1 MKITKIGFIGAG
13 FVSQVAHLP
22 SFKTNKKVE
31 IVSICDVNKKLLKK
45 VSKKY
50 KIKNTYLSYK
60 DMISNEELDGIVL
73 SVQRNNTAKIA
84 EDVIKSR
91 IPLLSE
97 KPAASSYLF
106 AKKLC
111 KLAKKYKTKY
121 IIGYMKRYDSGIIYL
136 KKYLDRKVNLG
147 KLHSVYYESFQGNA
161 FNSPFKFFKQSKS
174 YIKKVSLNKKSNKRK
189 FVFLRFLNVHCHS
202 INLLRYLFGKIR
214 VVNKALSTTGEGY
227 VFFKKNELNLI
238 LNNQYS
244 KSKNWI
250 ENINLNFEKG
260 KITVKIPT
268 PLLKNSSAS
277 ITIKNFVTGN
287 ITKPKISSGWSFINQ
302 AESFINLI
310 NSKKN
315 KKNYATGQN
324 SLDDI
329 KIIESIF

>member
-1 MKITKIGFIGAG
+1 M
-13 FVSQVAHLP
+13 
-22 SFKTNKKVE
+22 
-31 IVSICDVNKKLLKK
+31 
-45 VSKKY
+45 
-50 KIKNTYLSYK
+50 
-60 DMISNEELDGIVL
+60 
-73 SVQRNNTAKIA
+73 
-84 EDVIKSR
+84 
-91 IPLLSE
+91 
-97 KPAASSYLF
+97 
-106 AKKLC
+106 
-111 KLAKKYKTKY
+111 
-121 IIGYMKRYDSGIIYL
+121 
-136 KKYLDRKVNLG
+136 
-147 KLHSVYYESFQGNA
+147 
-161 FNSPFKFFKQSKS
+161 
-174 YIKKVSLNKKSNKRK
+174 
-189 FVFLRFLNVHCHS
+189 
-202 INLLRYLFGKIR
+202 RYLFGKIR

-260 KITVKIPT
+260 KIIVKIPT
-268 PLLKNSSAS
+268 PLLKISSAS

-315 KKNYATGQN
+315 KKNYATGQD